1 MKDSE
6 FIELINLYLDHEISA
21 ADSARLEAEVQANP
35 ARRRIY
41 QDYCRM
47 QKACKVLAQDFQT
60 EAAPRDAKV
69 IDFNSAARPARA
81 SGFYVGTALAAFAAC
96 VAVVFVLRE
105 RPGATPTETGRELAV
120 QAAQAPAVVQQL
132 QPTTVPVQAA
142 TAVAAVAPRL
152 PSQPALVGTPL
163 TLSTNSQAEALM
175 VSAVEQAN
183 AQFDWMRRMTFV
195 PVQQP
200 VPMEELRF
208 NARPA
213 TLKTE
218 ARTFHSPQSVETP
231 TEMVVFRFTR

>member
-6 FIELINLYLDHEISA
+6 FIALINLYLDHEISA

-60 EAAPRDAKV
+60 ESAPSDGKV
-69 IDFNSAARPARA
+69 IDFKSAARPARA
-81 SGFYVGTALAAFAAC
+81 AGFYAGTAVAAFAAC
-96 VAVVFVLRE
+96 VAVVFVMRN
-105 RPGATPTETGRELAV
+105 RPGSHPTPHGVEVAARGQQAPVPAV
-120 QAAQAPAVVQQL
+120 QSTASVAAPKMIAQ
-132 QPTTVPVQAA
+132 TTSRAA
-142 TAVAAVAPRL
+142 T
-152 PSQPALVGTPL
+152 QPALVGTPL
-163 TLSTNSQAEALM
+163 TLSTNAQTEALM

-183 AQFDWMRRMTFV
+183 AQFDWMRRMTFT

-200 VPMEELRF
+200 VQMDALRF
-208 NARPA
+208 DARPA
-213 TLKTE
+213 TPLKTE
-218 ARTFHSPQSVETP
+218 ARTFHSAQPVDNTP

>member
-6 FIELINLYLDHEISA
+6 FIELLNLYLDHEISA

-69 IDFNSAARPARA
+69 IDFKSAARPARA
-81 SGFYVGTALAAFAAC
+81 AGFYAGTAVAAFAAC
-96 VAVVFVLRE
+96 VAVVFVVRN
-105 RPGATPTETGRELAV
+105 RPGSQPTPYGAEVAARAT
-120 QAAQAPAVVQQL
+120 QAPASVAQAN
-132 QPTTVPVQAA
+132 VPPAA
-142 TAVAAVAPRL
+142 PTAVAQATPRATA
-152 PSQPALVGTPL
+152 QPALVGGTPL
-163 TLSTNSQAEALM
+163 TLSTNAQTEALI

-183 AQFDWMRRMTFV
+183 AQFEWMRRMTFT

-200 VPMEELRF
+200 VAMEELRF
-208 NARPA
+208 DARPA
-213 TLKTE
+213 TKTE
-218 ARTFHSPQSVETP
+218 ARTFHSSQPVDKAQ
-231 TEMVVFRFTR
+231 TEWVVFRFTR